1 MYTGLLHLHNLLRWV
16 IVVTLIWSLWNAYK
30 GKNGKE
36 TLIMMISAHITLLV
50 GLYQWMVGG
59 LGMANMS
66 AMSNAAARFWAIE
79 HPTMMITS
87 IVFIT
92 LGHRSAK
99 AGNTN
104 KTKRWLIIA
113 LIVILL
119 AMPWPFREAIGRPWF
134 PGMH

>member
-1 MYTGLLHLHNLLRWV
+1 MDTGLLHLHNLLRWV
-16 IVVTLIWSLWNAYK
+16 IVVTLIWSLWNAFK

-50 GLYQWMVGG
+50 GLYQWATGG
-59 LGMANMS
+59 LGLANMG
-66 AMSNAAARFWAIE
+66 AMSNSAARFWAIE
-79 HPTMMITS
+79 HPTMMILS
-87 IVFIT
+87 ILFIT

-99 AGNTN
+99 ADDTA
-104 KTKRWLIIA
+104 KTKRWLFIA
-113 LIVILL
+113 LVLILL